1 MENKYRKRRNKMNVF
16 EIICMIAGIVGLFY
30 NPNRNVQGTA
40 SVICHNIYKII
51 VNYLQSK
58 DRRLCVHFR
67 KLYFL
72 FQRMLRYPTLVKQA
86 IEYLQHPP
94 QT

>member
-1 MENKYRKRRNKMNVF
+1 MNVF

-51 VNYLQSK
+51 VKLAFASM
-58 DRRLCVHFR
+58 LLLP
-67 KLYFL
+67 LYFNYW
-72 FQRMLRYPTLVKQA
+72 R
-86 IEYLQHPP
+86 
-94 QT
+94 